1 MSEQFITV
9 EVAAG
14 FDDRQVLVRLRV
26 PVGTRVSEAVRL
38 AELGRRLP
46 GHEVDP
52 KRIGIFGRRCD
63 PEQVLEEGDRVEVY
77 RPLKADPKEVRRQL
91 AELERSKPKGGSE

>member
-1 MSEQFITV
+1 MPEQRISV

-14 FDDRQVLVRLRV
+14 FTDDQVLIKLEV
-26 PVGTRVSEAVRL
+26 PAGTTAIEAVRL
-38 AELGRRLP
+38 ARLNERLP
-46 GHEVDP
+46 DHDVDL

-63 PEQVLEEGDRVEVY
+63 PEHQLESGDRVEVY

-91 AELERSKPKGGSE
+91 AELERRKARG